1 MLIQEYK
8 SETTILFNESKVMLH
23 VVHIV
28 PGTGGTGTNLRVCED
43 TQNNWQ
49 KEQQQEQFI
58 DTRIAN
64 CKNQKLYRIVLLTH
78 NYLQKGKFWDL
89 VNNNVHKGNC
99 IVQASSAEKL
109 A

>member
-23 VVHIV
+23 VVHHV
-28 PGTGGTGTNLRVCED
+28 PGTGGTGTNLRVSD
-43 TQNNWQ
+43 GTQNNWQ
-49 KEQQQEQFI
+49 KEQQQEQFR

-78 NYLQKGKFWDL
+78 NY
-89 VNNNVHKGNC
+89 
-99 IVQASSAEKL
+99 AY
-109 A
+109 